1 VARCDPATGGRMT
14 KCQAHALL
22 DAAKAGVRISIPEI
36 TEALYVTGDIGYRSE
51 PSALGFAVPQFS
63 QDIV

>member
-1 VARCDPATGGRMT
+1 MT

-22 DAAKAGVRISIPEI
+22 DAAKAGVRIPIPEI